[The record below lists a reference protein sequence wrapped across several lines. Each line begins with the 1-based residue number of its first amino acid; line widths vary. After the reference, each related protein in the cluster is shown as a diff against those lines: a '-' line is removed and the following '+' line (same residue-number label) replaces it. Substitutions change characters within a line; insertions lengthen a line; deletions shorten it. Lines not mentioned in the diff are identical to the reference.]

1 MVAAAVLHWSATE
14 LDLLASYPSLASEYP
29 SHAAHLD
36 AIETALRELS
46 ASGTTNLG
54 TVSGTV
60 PSYEAGKTY
69 GECHGVEG

>member
-1 MVAAAVLHWSATE
+1 LVAAAVLHWSATE